1 MIVST
6 YSLSGRRRG
15 SLNSALSLSDVLFAL
30 DVSTPASQPEFNA
43 IAGILAWIWPGLG
56 HFSLGQ
62 RRRGILISIG
72 MLLLIGTGLLVGGFD
87 CVDRRED
94 KLWFIAQA
102 GCGPIVFAA
111 DTVNQAVLKQGRPVT
126 HPDRL
131 KTISMGRPN
140 EMGTLFIAL
149 AGLMNVIVIL
159 DATFFDPKRAAGK
172 PKPEARRRADDA

>member
-1 MIVST
+1 VG
-6 YSLSGRRRG
+6 LAQ
-15 SLNSALSLSDVLFAL
+15 LCFPLSDVIIAL

-62 RRRGILISIG
+62 RRRGVMISIG
-72 MLLLIGTGLLVGGFD
+72 MLLLILTGLLVGGFD

-94 KLWFIAQA
+94 RLWFIAQA
-102 GCGPIVFAA
+102 GCGPLVFAA
-111 DTVNQAVLKQGRPVT
+111 DTVNQAILKQGRPVT

-131 KTISMGRPN
+131 RTISMGRPN

-159 DATFFDPKRAAGK
+159 DAAFFDPRRATSRREPA
-172 PKPEARRRADDA
+172 ARRRAEDAA